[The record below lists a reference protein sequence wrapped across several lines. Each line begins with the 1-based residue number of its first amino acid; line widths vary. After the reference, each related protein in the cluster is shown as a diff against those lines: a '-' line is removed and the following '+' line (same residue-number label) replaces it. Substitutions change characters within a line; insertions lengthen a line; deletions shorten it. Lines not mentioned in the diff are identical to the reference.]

1 MRALYWVAMLT
12 IRLVLLIVLAALAA
26 AEAKTIVLKAARLFD
41 GKSNQLMSPAV
52 VVVTDAR
59 IVDVGPRAA
68 TPAGAEVI
76 DLGDATL
83 LPGFMDAHTHIT
95 TERGD
100 NNAQDRVNRIE
111 MTIAEKTLYAAELAK
126 KTLLAGFTT
135 IRNLGAEEFID
146 IGLRNAIVKGLVPGP
161 RILAA
166 VRGIGVLGGH
176 CDPTNGYRFGL
187 LDPGQEMPTVA
198 VGADGMRQAVR
209 WNIKYGA
216 DVIKTC
222 ASGGVLSLNDDVD
235 SPQLTQEELNAL
247 VDQAHTQRRKAA
259 AHSHGAEAAKRAVR
273 AGIDSIEHGS
283 FLDDEALRL
292 MKEKGTFY
300 VPTLMALEGI
310 KERLAAGA
318 KMDPR
323 QERKARLAMD
333 AVDAT
338 VRKAVAMGVRIAM
351 GTDAGVFPH
360 GRNAEELHLLVDH
373 GMRPIDALRAT
384 TSVNAELFGIGE
396 RTGTL
401 EAGKLADVVAV
412 AGDPIVNIRTVE
424 KVLFVM
430 KEGVVY
436 RRP

>member
-1 MRALYWVAMLT
+1 MLT
-12 IRLVLLIVLAALAA
+12 IRLLALIATAALAGA
-26 AEAKTIVLKAARLFD
+26 SGKTIVLKAARLFD
-41 GKSNQLMSPAV
+41 GKSNRLIAPAV

-59 IVDVGPRAA
+59 IVDVGPNAA
-68 TPAGAEVI
+68 TPPGAEVI

-95 TERGD
+95 SERSD
-100 NNAQDRVNRIE
+100 NNAQDRANGIE
-111 MTIAEKTLYAAELAK
+111 MTIAEKTLYAAGLAR
-126 KTLLAGFTT
+126 KTLMAGFTT
-135 IRNLGAEEFID
+135 IRNLGAEDFID
-146 IGLRNAIVKGLVPGP
+146 IGLRNAIAKGVVPGP

-166 VRGIGVLGGH
+166 VRGIGTLGGH
-176 CDPTNGYRFGL
+176 CDPTNGFRFGL
-187 LDPGQEMPTVA
+187 LNPSQELPTVA
-198 VGADGMRQAVR
+198 VGPDGMRQAVR

-259 AHSHGAEAAKRAVR
+259 AHAHGAEAAKRAVR

-292 MKEKGTFY
+292 MKEKGTFF
-300 VPTLMALEGI
+300 VPTLMAPEGI
-310 KERLAAGA
+310 RERLAAGA

-323 QERKARLAMD
+323 QERKAKLAID
-333 AVDAT
+333 ALDAT
-338 VRKAVAMGVRIAM
+338 VRKAISMGVRIAM
-351 GTDAGVFPH
+351 GTDAGVYPH
-360 GRNAEELHLLVDH
+360 GRNAEELHLLVEH
-373 GMRPIDALRAT
+373 GMRPIDALKST
-384 TSVNAELFGIGE
+384 TSVDAELFGIDD

-412 AGDPIVNIRTVE
+412 PGDPIVNIRAVE

>member
-1 MRALYWVAMLT
+1 MLT
-12 IRLVLLIVLAALAA
+12 IRLIVVIVALLTAASAG
-26 AEAKTIVLKAARLFD
+26 AKTIVLKAARMFD
-41 GKSNQLMSPAV
+41 GKSNQMISPGIL
-52 VVVTDAR
+52 VVTDAR
-59 IVDVGPRAA
+59 IVDAGPRAA

-76 DLGDATL
+76 ELGDATL

-95 TERGD
+95 HERGAD
-100 NNAQDRVNRIE
+100 NALDRVGAIE
-111 MTIAEKTLYAAELAK
+111 MTTAEKTLVAAELAK
-126 KTLLAGFTT
+126 KTLMAGFTT
-135 IRNLGAEEFID
+135 IRNLGAEDFID
-146 IGLRNAIVKGLVPGP
+146 IGLRNAIAKGRVPGP

-166 VRGIGVLGGH
+166 VRGIGTLGGH
-176 CDPTNGYRFGL
+176 CDSTNGFRFGL
-187 LDPGQEMPTVA
+187 LDPRQELPNVA
-198 VGADGMRQAVR
+198 VGPDGMRQAVR

-247 VDQAHTQRRKAA
+247 VDQAHTQRRKTA

-300 VPTLMALEGI
+300 VPTLMAVEGI

-318 KMDPR
+318 RMDPR

-333 AVDAT
+333 ALDAT
-338 VRKAVAMGVRIAM
+338 VRKAVSLGVRIAL
-351 GTDAGVFPH
+351 GTDAGVYPH
-360 GRNAEELHLLVDH
+360 GRNAEELHLLVDR
-373 GMRPIDALRAT
+373 GMKPIDALKSA
-384 TSVNAELFGIGE
+384 TSVDAELFGISE

-412 AGDPIVNIRTVE
+412 PGDPLANIRVVE
-424 KVLFVM
+424 KVMFVM
-430 KEGVVY
+430 REGVVY

>member
-1 MRALYWVAMLT
+1 MLT
-12 IRLVLLIVLAALAA
+12 IRLFLLAA
-26 AEAKTIVLKAARLFD
+26 AIVEAKTVVLKAARLFD
-41 GKSNQLMSPAV
+41 GKSNQMMSPGI
-52 VVVTDAR
+52 VVVTDTR
-59 IVDVGPRAA
+59 IVDVGPRAT

-95 TERGD
+95 QERSD
-100 NNAQDRVNRIE
+100 NNAQERANAVE
-111 MTIAEKTLYAAELAK
+111 MTTAEKAFFAGELAR
-126 KTLLAGFTT
+126 KTLMAGFTT
-135 IRNLGAEEFID
+135 VRNLGAAEFLD
-146 IGLRNAIVKGLVPGP
+146 IGLRNAISRGLTPGP
-161 RILAA
+161 RILAS
-166 VRGIGVLGGH
+166 VRGIGTLGGH
-176 CDPTNGYRFGL
+176 CDPTNGFRFGL
-187 LDPGQEMPTVA
+187 LDPSQELPTVA

-235 SPQLTQEELNAL
+235 SPQLTQDELNAL

-300 VPTLMALEGI
+300 VPTLMAVEGI
-310 KERLAAGA
+310 RERMAAGA

-333 AVDAT
+333 AIDTT
-338 VRKAVAMGVRIAM
+338 VRKAIAMGVRIAM
-351 GTDAGVFPH
+351 GTDAGVYPH
-360 GRNAEELHLLVDH
+360 GRNAEELHLLVDR
-373 GMRPIDALRAT
+373 GMKPIDALKAT
-384 TSVNAELFGIGE
+384 TSVDAELFGIAD

-401 EAGKLADVVAV
+401 EAGKLADVIAV
-412 AGDPIVNIRTVE
+412 PGDPIANIRTVE
-424 KVLFVM
+424 KVMFVM
-430 KEGVVY
+430 KEGVVF

>member
-1 MRALYWVAMLT
+1 MLLL
-12 IRLVLLIVLAALAA
+12 RLIVLLAA
-26 AEAKTIVLKAARLFD
+26 VGGLAGAKTIVLKAARLFD
-41 GKSNQLMSPAV
+41 GKSNQLMSPGV
-52 VVVTDAR
+52 VVVVDAR
-59 IVDVGPRAA
+59 IVDVGPNAA
-68 TPAGAEVI
+68 TPPGAEVI

-95 TERGD
+95 SDRGD
-100 NNAQDRVNRIE
+100 SNAQDRVDAIE
-111 MTIAEKTLYAAELAK
+111 MTVAERTIIAEGLARKTLM
-126 KTLLAGFTT
+126 AGFTT
-135 IRNLGAEEFID
+135 IRNLGAPDFID
-146 IGLRNAIVKGLVPGP
+146 IGVRNAINRGLTQGP
-161 RILAA
+161 RILTA
-166 VRGIGVLGGH
+166 VRGIGTLGGH
-176 CDPTNGYRFGL
+176 CDSTNGFRFGL
-187 LDPGQEMPTVA
+187 LNPSQEAPTVA
-198 VGADGMRQAVR
+198 VGPDGMRQAVR

-247 VDQAHTQRRKAA
+247 VDQAHTQRRKTA
-259 AHSHGAEAAKRAVR
+259 AHSHGAEAARRAVR

-283 FLDDEALRL
+283 FLDDEALRM

-300 VPTLMALEGI
+300 VPTLMAIEGI

-333 AVDAT
+333 AIDAT

-351 GTDAGVFPH
+351 GTDAGVYPH
-360 GRNAEELHLLVDH
+360 GRNAEELHLLVDR
-373 GMRPIDALRAT
+373 GMKPVDALKAA
-384 TSVNAELFGIGE
+384 TSVDAELFGIADK
-396 RTGTL
+396 TGTL
-401 EAGKLADVVAV
+401 EAGKLADVVA
-412 AGDPIVNIRTVE
+412 APGDPIANIRVVE
-424 KVLFVM
+424 KVMFVM

>member
-1 MRALYWVAMLT
+1 MLP
-12 IRLVLLIVLAALAA
+12 LLIRSLLTLGLLATLVD
-26 AEAKTIVLKAARLFD
+26 AKTIVLRAARLFD
-41 GKSNQLMSPAV
+41 GKSNQLIAPAV
-52 VVVTDAR
+52 VVVTDTR
-59 IVDVGPRAA
+59 IVDVGSRA
-68 TPAGAEVI
+68 PEPPGAEVI

-100 NNAQDRVNRIE
+100 SNAQDRVSGLE
-111 MTIAEKTLYAAELAK
+111 MTTAEKTLAAAELAR
-126 KTLLAGFTT
+126 KTLMAGFTT

-146 IGLRNAIVKGLVPGP
+146 IGLRNAIARGLTPGP

-166 VRGIGVLGGH
+166 VRGIGTLGGH
-176 CDPTNGYRFGL
+176 CDSTNGFRFGL
-187 LDPGQEMPTVA
+187 LDPRQEGPNVA
-198 VGADGMRQAVR
+198 VGAEGMRQAVR

-235 SPQLTQEELNAL
+235 SPQLTPEELNAL

-300 VPTLMALEGI
+300 VPTLMAIEGI
-310 KERLAAGA
+310 RERMAAGA

-323 QERKARLAMD
+323 QVRKARLAMD
-333 AVDAT
+333 AIDTT
-338 VRKAVAMGVRIAM
+338 VRKALSMGVRIAM
-351 GTDAGVFPH
+351 GTDAGVYPH
-360 GRNAEELHLLVDH
+360 GRNAEELHLLVDR
-373 GMRPIDALRAT
+373 GMKPIDALKAT
-384 TSVNAELFGIGE
+384 TSVDAELFGISE

-412 AGDPIVNIRTVE
+412 PGDPLVNIRTVE
-424 KVLFVM
+424 KVIFVM

>member
-1 MRALYWVAMLT
+1 MWALYWVAMLKAM
-12 IRLVLLIVLAALAA
+12 RLLLLISVAM
-26 AEAKTIVLKAARLFD
+26 EAKTIVLKAARLFD
-41 GKSNQLMSPAV
+41 GKSNQMMAPGV
-52 VVVTDAR
+52 VVVIDAR
-59 IVDVGPRAA
+59 IVDVGPHAV

-95 TERGD
+95 TERSD
-100 NNAQDRVNRIE
+100 SNAQDRASSLE
-111 MTIAEKTLYAAELAK
+111 MTTAEKTLFAAELAR
-126 KTLLAGFTT
+126 KTLMAGFTT
-135 IRNLGAEEFID
+135 IRNLGAEDFID
-146 IGLRNAIVKGLVPGP
+146 IGLRNAITRGLVPGP

-166 VRGIGVLGGH
+166 VRGIGTLGGH
-176 CDPTNGYRFGL
+176 CDSTNGFRFGL
-187 LDPGQEMPTVA
+187 LDPRQELPTVA

-235 SPQLTQEELNAL
+235 SPQLTQDELNAL

-300 VPTLMALEGI
+300 VPTLMAVEGI
-310 KERLAAGA
+310 RERLAAGA

-351 GTDAGVFPH
+351 GTDAGVYPH
-360 GRNAEELHLLVDH
+360 GRNAEELHLLVDR
-373 GMRPIDALRAT
+373 GMRPIDALKAT
-384 TSVNAELFGIGE
+384 TSVDAELFGIAE

-401 EAGKLADVVAV
+401 EVGKLADVVAV
-412 AGDPIVNIRTVE
+412 PGDPLVNIRVAE
-424 KVLFVM
+424 KVMLVM

>member
-1 MRALYWVAMLT
+1 MLT
-12 IRLVLLIVLAALAA
+12 IRLLLLATTVV
-26 AEAKTIVLKAARLFD
+26 EAKTVVLKAARLFD
-41 GKSNQLMSPAV
+41 GKSNQLMAPAV

-59 IVDVGPRAA
+59 ITDVGPRAA
-68 TPAGAEVI
+68 APAGAEVI
-76 DLGDATL
+76 ELGDATL
-83 LPGFMDAHTHIT
+83 LPGFLDAHTHIT
-95 TERGD
+95 QERTD
-100 NNAQDRVNRIE
+100 NNAQERVNAIE
-111 MTIAEKTLYAAELAK
+111 MTTAEKTLYAAVLAR
-126 KTLLAGFTT
+126 KTLMAGFTT
-135 IRNLGAEEFID
+135 VRNLGAADFID
-146 IGLRNAIVKGLVPGP
+146 IGLRNAITRGLTPGP
-161 RILAA
+161 RILAS
-166 VRGIGVLGGH
+166 VRGIGTLGGH
-176 CDPTNGYRFGL
+176 CDPTNGFSFGV
-187 LDPGQEMPTVA
+187 LDPRHELPTVA

-247 VDQAHTQRRKAA
+247 VDQAHTQRRKTP

-300 VPTLMALEGI
+300 VPTLMAVEGI
-310 KERLAAGA
+310 RERLAAGA
-318 KMDPR
+318 RMDPR

-333 AVDAT
+333 AIDAT
-338 VRKAVAMGVRIAM
+338 VRKAITMGVRIAM
-351 GTDAGVFPH
+351 GTDAGVYPH
-360 GRNAEELHLLVDH
+360 GRNAEELHLLVDR
-373 GMRPIDALRAT
+373 GMKPIDALKAT
-384 TSVNAELFGIGE
+384 TSVDAELFGILD

-412 AGDPIVNIRTVE
+412 PGDPVADIRNVE
-424 KVLFVM
+424 KVMFVM

>member
-1 MRALYWVAMLT
+1 MLAMLAS
-12 IRLVLLIVLAALAA
+12 LAD
-26 AEAKTIVLKAARLFD
+26 AKTIVLKAARLFD
-41 GKSNQLMSPAV
+41 GKSNQLISPAV
-52 VVVTDAR
+52 VVVTDTR
-59 IVDVGPRAA
+59 IVDVGPRA
-68 TPAGAEVI
+68 PVPPGAEVI

-95 TERGD
+95 SERGD
-100 NNAQDRVNRIE
+100 SSAQDRVGALE
-111 MTIAEKTLYAAELAK
+111 MTTAEKTLAAAELAR
-126 KTLLAGFTT
+126 KTLMAGFTT

-146 IGLRNAIVKGLVPGP
+146 IGLRNAIARGLTPGP

-166 VRGIGVLGGH
+166 VRGIGTLGGH
-176 CDPTNGYRFGL
+176 CDSTNGFRFGL
-187 LDPGQEMPTVA
+187 LDPRQETPNVA
-198 VGADGMRQAVR
+198 VGAEGMRQAVR

-283 FLDDEALRL
+283 FLDDEALRM

-300 VPTLMALEGI
+300 VPTLMAIEGI
-310 KERLAAGA
+310 RERMAAGA

-333 AVDAT
+333 AIDMT
-338 VRKAVAMGVRIAM
+338 VRKALSMGVRIAM
-351 GTDAGVFPH
+351 GTDAGVYPH
-360 GRNAEELHLLVDH
+360 GRNAEELHLLVDR
-373 GMRPIDALRAT
+373 GMKPIDALKAT
-384 TSVNAELFGIGE
+384 TSVDAELFGISE

-412 AGDPIVNIRTVE
+412 PGDPLVNIRTVE
-424 KVLFVM
+424 KVVFVM

>member
-1 MRALYWVAMLT
+1 MLLLLRSLLMLAM
-12 IRLVLLIVLAALAA
+12 LAALAD
-26 AEAKTIVLKAARLFD
+26 AKTIVLKAARLFD
-41 GKSNQLMSPAV
+41 GKSNQLISPAV
-52 VVVTDAR
+52 VVVTDTR
-59 IVDVGPRAA
+59 LVDVGPRA
-68 TPAGAEVI
+68 PVPPGAEVI

-95 TERGD
+95 VERGD
-100 NNAQDRVNRIE
+100 SNAQDRVGALE
-111 MTIAEKTLYAAELAK
+111 MTTAEKTLAAAELAR
-126 KTLLAGFTT
+126 KTLMAGFTT

-146 IGLRNAIVKGLVPGP
+146 IGLRNAIARGLTPGP

-166 VRGIGVLGGH
+166 VRGIGTLGGH
-176 CDPTNGYRFGL
+176 CDSTNGFRFGL
-187 LDPGQEMPTVA
+187 LDPRQETPNVA
-198 VGADGMRQAVR
+198 VGAEGMRQAVR

-283 FLDDEALRL
+283 FLDEEALRM

-300 VPTLMALEGI
+300 VPTLMAIEGI
-310 KERLAAGA
+310 RERMAAGA

-333 AVDAT
+333 AIDTT
-338 VRKAVAMGVRIAM
+338 VRKALSMGVRIAM
-351 GTDAGVFPH
+351 GTDAGVYPH
-360 GRNAEELHLLVDH
+360 GRNAEELHLLVDR
-373 GMRPIDALRAT
+373 GMKPIDALKAT
-384 TSVNAELFGIGE
+384 TSVDAELFGISE

-412 AGDPIVNIRTVE
+412 PGDPLVNIRTVE
-424 KVLFVM
+424 TVVFVM
-430 KEGVVY
+430 KDGVVY